1 MKANIFRH
9 PLVAVRWLDAHCR
22 NQGVEYTE
30 KEIDDYHRGEEVL
43 TLGLM
48 VRDNPIG
55 VSLYTEETGPEEIRG
70 LSFIPRAMIIE
81 VIPLKV
87 SKARAKKLSATG
99 PPTPPE

>member
-1 MKANIFRH
+1 MPNLFRH

-43 TLGLM
+43 TLGLLIK
-48 VRDNPIG
+48 DNDLG

-70 LSFIPRAMIIE
+70 LSFIPRAMIVE

-87 SKARAKKLSATG
+87 SKSRVKKRPADPAPLS
-99 PPTPPE
+99 E